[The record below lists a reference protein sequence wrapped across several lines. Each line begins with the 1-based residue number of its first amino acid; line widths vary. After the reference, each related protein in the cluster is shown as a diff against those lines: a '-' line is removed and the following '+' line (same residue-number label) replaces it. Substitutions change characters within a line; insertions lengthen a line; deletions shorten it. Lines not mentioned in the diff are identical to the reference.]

1 MTTILFYNPPGHLDL
16 SALPDA
22 DRAAITTDHAR
33 LGDADAVV
41 FHLPTLQPIT
51 ALTKPHGQVWVLW
64 SMESVINYPAL
75 ADPALLAFFDI
86 VMSYARSADVW
97 VPYLPERKV
106 WEDAVRRAVP
116 DKTEVAPA
124 VLFQSSAIN
133 RSGRLGYAAELMK
146 TLRVD
151 SYGKVLT
158 TRTLPAPDSGGATK
172 LATIGRYKFCLAL
185 ENSICDDY
193 VTEKFFEPLLAGA
206 VPVYLGARNVDAF
219 APGENCYIDVRH
231 FAGPAQLAD
240 HLNALD
246 RDPLAYQHYLAW
258 RTQPLRPAFLTEVER
273 SERSLRKL
281 LDRVQ
286 RRADTPK
293 LAGSVLSY
301 APDRYGPIDPVKTFV
316 AQHIYRHPP
325 GVPAAPISGRRGLV
339 RAAARRGRSWLHKL
353 RALFTG

>member
-41 FHLPTLQPIT
+41 FHLPTLQPIPE
-51 ALTKPHGQVWVLW
+51 LTKPHGQLWVLW

-86 VMSYARSADVW
+86 VMSYARGADVW

-106 WEDAVRRAVP
+106 WEDALRRPVP
-116 DKTEVAPA
+116 DKTEAAPA

-146 TLRVD
+146 TLRID

-158 TRTLPAPDSGGATK
+158 TRTLAAADTGGATK

-193 VTEKFFEPLLAGA
+193 VTEKFFEPLLAGT

-219 APGENCYIDVRH
+219 APGENCYIDVRD
-231 FAGPAQLAD
+231 FAGPAQLAN
-240 HLNALD
+240 HLKALD
-246 RDPLAYQHYLAW
+246 RDPAAYQRYLAW
-258 RTQPLRPAFLTEVER
+258 RNQPLRPAFLADVAR
-273 SERSLRKL
+273 SERSLHKL
-281 LDRVQ
+281 LDRVRQ
-286 RRADTPK
+286 RTDIPK
-293 LAGSVLSY
+293 LAGSAFSY
-301 APDRYGPIDPVKTFV
+301 APDRYGPSDPARMSV
-316 AQHIYRHPP
+316 AQHIYRRPP
-325 GVPAAPISGRRGLV
+325 ELSAAPAAEH
-339 RAAARRGRSWLHKL
+339 RARAWLARL
-353 RALFTG
+353 RTLLTR